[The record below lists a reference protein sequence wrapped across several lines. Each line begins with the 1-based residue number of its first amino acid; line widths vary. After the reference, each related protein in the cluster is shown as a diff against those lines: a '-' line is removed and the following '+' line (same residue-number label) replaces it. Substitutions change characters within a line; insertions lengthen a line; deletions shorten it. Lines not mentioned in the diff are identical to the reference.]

1 MDQASD
7 LLNNVGSNLGSRLG
21 TLHSHILKCVPDL
34 DRIGCAIYDRGE
46 DSLRTFINSTNSG
59 EALQGYEFKM
69 SGSQSLSTL
78 AREGGI
84 RFLPDLPSVLN
95 ENTTHSAWLLKEGY
109 KSSLTVPIHDQD
121 TFLGF
126 IFFDSRQANAFS
138 PSDQEFLLV
147 YSNLISLMLA
157 HELLTIHAL
166 SGSVEVARAFC
177 DLRDFET
184 GSHIERMSRYARL
197 IARDIAAAQ
206 DLNDEFVEHVF
217 LFAPLHDIGKIGIP
231 DKILLKPGKL
241 DEQEWEI
248 MKTHVSRGRAII
260 ERMTRDLHLKN
271 LPNITIMKNIVEF
284 HHKCLDGSGYP
295 DTPEAVQPPIEARI
309 TAVADIFDALTTRRP
324 YKEAWP
330 IGRAFEELE
339 RLANAGKLDTHCV
352 NALKKQAATAERIR
366 DTYRDPDATAGTN
379 PGKQQA

>member
-1 MDQASD
+1 MQQTSD
-7 LLNNVGSNLGSRLG
+7 LLNNTGSNLGSRLG
-21 TLHSHILKCVPDL
+21 ALHRHMLKCIPCL
-34 DRIGCAIYDRGE
+34 DRIGCAIYDKSE
-46 DSLRTFINSTNSG
+46 DALKTFINSTSTG
-59 EALQGYEFKM
+59 EALHGYEYRM
-69 SGSQSLSTL
+69 SDSHSLSTL

-84 RFLPDLPSVLN
+84 RFLPDLPAVLN
-95 ENTTHSAWLLKEGY
+95 EDTTHSAWLLKEGY
-109 KSSLTVPIHDQD
+109 KSSVTVPIYDQE

-138 PSDQEFLLV
+138 PSDQELLLV

-166 SGSVEVARAFC
+166 SGSVEVARTFC
-177 DLRDFET
+177 DLRDSET
-184 GSHIERMSRYARL
+184 GSHIARMSRYSRL
-197 IARDIAAAQ
+197 IAKNIAPAQ
-206 DLNDEFVEHVF
+206 GLTDEFVEHVF

-260 ERMTRDLHLKN
+260 ERMTRDLHLEN
-271 LPNITIMKNIVEF
+271 LPNITIMRNIVEF

-330 IGRAFEELE
+330 LPKALEELE
-339 RLANAGKLDTHCV
+339 RLANAGKLDRDCV
-352 NALKKQAATAERIR
+352 AALKQHAGTAEQIRNTYTDTDTLAATNPEE
-366 DTYRDPDATAGTN
+366 YRA
-379 PGKQQA
+379 